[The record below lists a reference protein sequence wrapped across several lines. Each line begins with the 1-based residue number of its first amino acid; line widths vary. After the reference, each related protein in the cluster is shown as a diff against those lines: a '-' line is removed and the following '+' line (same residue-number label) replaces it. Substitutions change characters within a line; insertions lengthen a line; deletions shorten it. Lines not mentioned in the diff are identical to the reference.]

1 MSSTPP
7 SLSELSVDPEGVVD
21 LDSNSILAVV
31 AILLALVGLLSAI
44 EPSLLVLS
52 AAAMLLGIVVLVF
65 AKRWQIANVSR
76 KVAAA
81 AVVLA
86 AFSLGAGLTQRSF
99 WNSYQESKAISLAES
114 YMDALARGD
123 RNLAIK
129 LVGLPPMVQV
139 EDQSTPLSREQEAV
153 RAFLGDYIVQEV
165 IQRGDKASW
174 KATGVIASWMDSG
187 IVQSQV
193 GFIDSNVTN
202 QIPLVVEVRMQP
214 PVKYGVDNKTRWI
227 VSSISRQETGN

>member
-52 AAAMLLGIVVLVF
+52 AAAMLLGIVVLIF
-65 AKRWQIANVSR
+65 AKRWQIASVSR
-76 KVAAA
+76 KVAAG

-86 AFSLGAGLTQRSF
+86 AFSLGAGLTQLFF

-174 KATGVIASWMDSG
+174 KATGVIASWIDNG

-227 VSSISRQETGN
+227 VSSISRRETGN

>member
-174 KATGVIASWMDSG
+174 KATGVIASWMDNG